1 MAENEED
8 NIERD
13 EEFENNE
20 GEKLENVIQ
29 VSGMYHEWFLDYASY
44 VILERAVPHLN
55 DGLKPVQRRILH
67 SMKELDDGRYHKV
80 ANVIGNTMKYH
91 PHGDASIGDAMV
103 QIGQKDLLIDCQ
115 GNWGNIY
122 TGDRAAA
129 PRYIE
134 ARLTKFALDVVFNA
148 KTTTWLSSYDGRNNE
163 PETLPVKFPLLL
175 TQGVEGIAVGL
186 ACKTLP
192 HNFIELIDGSVA
204 ILKGKK
210 TNIMPDFPTGGMADF
225 SNYNEGLRG
234 GRVKVRARIAV
245 EDKKTL
251 KITELPFGVTTDKLI
266 ESILKANSKNKIKV
280 HHIDDNTAED
290 VEILIHL
297 PSGVSPDKTIDALY
311 AFTDCEVSISPNS
324 TVIHEDKP
332 KFIGVNELLEIS
344 THNTVDLL
352 KRELE
357 IRKGELEDQWHFSSL
372 EKIFIENKIYVP
384 LHGLGYEE
392 AIEKTLELLQPFIKH
407 LLRPVNDEDVKRL
420 LEIRMRRITKHDADK
435 AEEKLL
441 ALEDELKQVKYN
453 LEHLIEFAIDYFKE
467 IKKKYGEG
475 RERKTEI
482 RSFEN
487 IDAAQVAINNVK
499 LYVNKEEGFIGHGL
513 KRGEGDFVCD
523 CSDIDDIIV
532 FREDGV
538 MMVTRNSAK
547 AFVGKNII
555 HVGVWKKD
563 DKRTIYNLIYQDGKS
578 GPTMMKRFP
587 VTSITRD
594 KEYHLT
600 KGTAGSKVLWFTAN
614 PNGEA
619 ETVLVKL
626 KPKPNVRK
634 LKFEI
639 DFSELAIKGR
649 GALGNRVTK
658 YPIAKIELKEK
669 GVSTLSAR
677 KIWFDDTVQR
687 LNTDGRGDFLGEF
700 KATDK
705 ILTIMQS
712 GEYQLTGFDLFTK
725 FDENMIVIEKW
736 NPKKPVSAIYYD
748 GDKKQYNVKRFLVE
762 PTSNKVLFIT
772 EHPDSFLEVVSTDW
786 KPQIQLNFAKDKGV
800 ERASETIKLED
811 FIAVKGLK
819 AIGNRLTTSKVKNI
833 DLLEPLPFEEVVEE
847 VEEVENESQELDEDI
862 EDIEDTD
869 DGDEQ
874 VEESDDEDD
883 NEEEEI
889 MTKKETKPAISLPS
903 VEKKEK
909 KGPIKPIDDDSEN
922 QMKLF

>member
-1 MAENEED
+1 MEENEED

-20 GEKLENVIQ
+20 GEQLENVIQ
-29 VSGMYHEWFLDYASY
+29 VSGMYQEWFLDYASY

-80 ANVIGNTMKYH
+80 ANLIGNTMKYH

-148 KTTTWLSSYDGRNNE
+148 KTTTWLSSYDGRNQE
-163 PETLPVKFPLLL
+163 PETLPIKFPLLL
-175 TQGVEGIAVGL
+175 AQGVEGIAVGL

-192 HNFIELIDGSVA
+192 HNFNELIDGSIA

-210 TNIMPDFPTGGMADF
+210 TNILPDFPTGGLADF
-225 SNYNEGLRG
+225 SGYNEGLRG
-234 GRVKVRARIAV
+234 SRVKIRARIVA

-251 KITELPFGVTTDKLI
+251 KVTELPFGVTTDKLI

-280 HHIDDNTAED
+280 RQIEDNTAEN

-297 PSGVSPDKTIDALY
+297 PAGVSPDKTIDALY
-311 AFTDCEVSISPNS
+311 AFTDCEISISPNS

-352 KRELE
+352 RRELE

-372 EKIFIENKIYVP
+372 EKIFIENKIYVK

-392 AIEKTLELLQPFIKH
+392 ALDSTLQLLQPFVKH
-407 LLRPVNDEDVKRL
+407 LLRLVTADDVVRL

-441 ALEDELKQVKYN
+441 ALEDELRKVKYN
-453 LEHLIEFAIDYFKE
+453 LEHLIEFAIEYFKE
-467 IKKKYGEG
+467 IKRKYGEG
-475 RERKTEI
+475 RDRKTEI
-482 RSFEN
+482 RSFES
-487 IDAAQVAINNVK
+487 IDAAEVAINNVK
-499 LYVNKEEGFIGHGL
+499 LYLNKEEGFIGHGL

-532 FREDGV
+532 FREDGK
-538 MMVTRNSAK
+538 MLVTKITQK
-547 AFVGKNII
+547 AFVGKNVIYA
-555 HVGVWKKD
+555 GVWKKD
-563 DKRTIYNLIYQDGKS
+563 DKRTIYNLIYQDGKT
-578 GPTMMKRFP
+578 GPAMMKRFP

-594 KEYHLT
+594 KEYDLT
-600 KGTAGSKVLWFTAN
+600 KGTAGSKILWFTAN
-614 PNGEA
+614 SNGEA
-619 ETVLVKL
+619 ETILVKL
-626 KPKPNVRK
+626 RPKPGVRK

-639 DFSELAIKGR
+639 EFSELAIKGR
-649 GALGNRVTK
+649 AALGNRVTK

-687 LNTDGRGDFLGEF
+687 LNAEGRGDYLGEF
-700 KATDK
+700 KPTDK
-705 ILTIMQS
+705 ILTIMQT
-712 GEYQLTGFDLFTK
+712 GEYHLTGFDLFTK

-736 NPKKPVSAIYYD
+736 NPKKPVSAIYFD
-748 GDKKQYNVKRFLVE
+748 GDKKQYNVKRFLIE
-762 PTSNKVLFIT
+762 PSPNKVSFIS

-786 KPQIQLNFAKDKGV
+786 KPQIQLNFAKDKGI
-800 ERASETIKLED
+800 ERASEVINLEK

-819 AIGNRLTTSKVKNI
+819 AIGNRLTTYKVKNI
-833 DLLEPLPFEEVVEE
+833 DLLEPLPYEEIEE
-847 VEEVENESQELDEDI
+847 ISQELDEEGFDSE
-862 EDIEDTD
+862 EDVD
-869 DGDEQ
+869 DLLDNDNLDL
-874 VEESDDEDD
+874 DDETLED
-883 NEEEEI
+883 E
-889 MTKKETKPAISLPS
+889 KPATEIKLPS
-903 VEKKEK
+903 EEKKEK
-909 KGPIKPIDDDSEN
+909 KGPIKPIIDDDGES
-922 QMKLF
+922 QMTLF

>member
-1 MAENEED
+1 MEENEDD

-13 EEFENNE
+13 EEFEGNE
-20 GEKLENVIQ
+20 GEQLENVIQ
-29 VSGMYHEWFLDYASY
+29 VSGMYQEWFLDYASY

-80 ANVIGNTMKYH
+80 ANLIGNTMKYH

-148 KTTTWLSSYDGRNNE
+148 KTTTWLSSYDGRNQE
-163 PETLPVKFPLLL
+163 PETLPIKFPLLL
-175 TQGVEGIAVGL
+175 AQGVEGIAVGL

-192 HNFIELIDGSVA
+192 HNFNELIDGSIA

-210 TNIMPDFPTGGMADF
+210 TNILPDFPTGGLADF
-225 SNYNEGLRG
+225 SGYNEGLRG
-234 GRVKVRARIAV
+234 SRVKIRARIVA

-251 KITELPFGVTTDKLI
+251 KVTELPFGVTTDKLI

-280 HHIDDNTAED
+280 RQIEDNTAEN

-297 PSGVSPDKTIDALY
+297 PAGVSPDKTIDALY
-311 AFTDCEVSISPNS
+311 AFTDCEISISPNS

-352 KRELE
+352 RRELE

-372 EKIFIENKIYVP
+372 EKIFIENKIYVK

-392 AIEKTLELLQPFIKH
+392 ALDSTLQLLQPFVKH
-407 LLRPVNDEDVKRL
+407 LLRPVTADDVVRL

-441 ALEDELKQVKYN
+441 ALEDELRKVKYN
-453 LEHLIEFAIDYFKE
+453 LEHLIEFAIEYFKE
-467 IKKKYGEG
+467 IKRKYGEG
-475 RERKTEI
+475 RDRKTEI
-482 RSFEN
+482 RSFES
-487 IDAAQVAINNVK
+487 IDAAEVAINNVK
-499 LYVNKEEGFIGHGL
+499 LYLNKEEGFIGHGL

-532 FREDGV
+532 FREDGK
-538 MMVTRNSAK
+538 MLVTKITQK
-547 AFVGKNII
+547 AFVGKNVIYA
-555 HVGVWKKD
+555 GVWKKD
-563 DKRTIYNLIYQDGKS
+563 DKRTIYNLIYQDGKT
-578 GPTMMKRFP
+578 GPAMMKRFP

-594 KEYHLT
+594 KEYDLT
-600 KGTAGSKVLWFTAN
+600 KGTAGSKILWFTAN

-619 ETVLVKL
+619 ETILVKL
-626 KPKPNVRK
+626 RPKPGVRK
-634 LKFEI
+634 LKFEVE
-639 DFSELAIKGR
+639 FSELAIKGR
-649 GALGNRVTK
+649 AALGNRVTK

-687 LNTDGRGDFLGEF
+687 LNAEGRGDFLGEF
-700 KATDK
+700 KPTDK
-705 ILTIMQS
+705 ILTIMQT
-712 GEYQLTGFDLFTK
+712 GEYHLTGFDLFTK

-736 NPKKPVSAIYYD
+736 NPKKPISAIYFD
-748 GDKKQYNVKRFLVE
+748 GDKKQYNVKRFLIE
-762 PTSNKVLFIT
+762 PSPNKVSFIS

-786 KPQIQLNFAKDKGV
+786 KPQIQLSFAKDKGI
-800 ERASETIKLED
+800 ERASEVINLEK

-819 AIGNRLTTSKVKNI
+819 AIGNRLTTYKVKNI
-833 DLLEPLPFEEVVEE
+833 DLLEPLPYEEIEE
-847 VEEVENESQELDEDI
+847 ISQELDEEGFDSE
-862 EDIEDTD
+862 EDVD
-869 DGDEQ
+869 DLLDNDNLDL
-874 VEESDDEDD
+874 DDETLED
-883 NEEEEI
+883 E
-889 MTKKETKPAISLPS
+889 KPATEIKLPS
-903 VEKKEK
+903 EEKKEK
-909 KGPIKPIDDDSEN
+909 KGPIKPIIDDDGES
-922 QMKLF
+922 QMTLF

>member
-1 MAENEED
+1 MEENEDD

-13 EEFENNE
+13 EEFEGNE
-20 GEKLENVIQ
+20 GEQLENVIQ
-29 VSGMYHEWFLDYASY
+29 VSGMYQEWFLDYASY

-80 ANVIGNTMKYH
+80 ANLIGNTMKYH

-148 KTTTWLSSYDGRNNE
+148 KTTTWLSSYDGRNQE
-163 PETLPVKFPLLL
+163 PETLPIKFPLLL
-175 TQGVEGIAVGL
+175 AQGVEGIAVGL

-192 HNFIELIDGSVA
+192 HNFNELIDGSIA

-210 TNIMPDFPTGGMADF
+210 TNILPDFPTGGLADF
-225 SNYNEGLRG
+225 SGYNEGLRG
-234 GRVKVRARIAV
+234 SRVKIRARIVA

-251 KITELPFGVTTDKLI
+251 KVTELPFGVTTDKLI

-280 HHIDDNTAED
+280 RQIEDNTAEN

-297 PSGVSPDKTIDALY
+297 PAGVSPDKTIDALY
-311 AFTDCEVSISPNS
+311 AFTDCEISISPNS

-352 KRELE
+352 RRELE

-372 EKIFIENKIYVP
+372 EKIFIENKIYVK

-392 AIEKTLELLQPFIKH
+392 ALDSTLQLLQPFVKH
-407 LLRPVNDEDVKRL
+407 LLRPVTADDVVRL

-441 ALEDELKQVKYN
+441 ALEDELRKVKYN
-453 LEHLIEFAIDYFKE
+453 LEHLIEFAIEYFKE
-467 IKKKYGEG
+467 IKRKYGEG
-475 RERKTEI
+475 RDRKTEI
-482 RSFEN
+482 RSFES
-487 IDAAQVAINNVK
+487 IDAAEVAINNVK
-499 LYVNKEEGFIGHGL
+499 LYLNKEEGFIGHGL

-532 FREDGV
+532 FREDGK
-538 MMVTRNSAK
+538 MLVTKITQK
-547 AFVGKNII
+547 AFVGKNVIYA
-555 HVGVWKKD
+555 GVWKKD
-563 DKRTIYNLIYQDGKS
+563 DKRTIYNLIYQDGKT
-578 GPTMMKRFP
+578 GPAMMKRFP

-594 KEYHLT
+594 KEYDLT
-600 KGTAGSKVLWFTAN
+600 KGTAGSKILWFTAN
-614 PNGEA
+614 SNGEA
-619 ETVLVKL
+619 ETILVKL
-626 KPKPNVRK
+626 RPKPGVRK

-639 DFSELAIKGR
+639 EFSELAIKGR
-649 GALGNRVTK
+649 AALGNRVTK

-687 LNTDGRGDFLGEF
+687 LNAEGRGDYLGEF
-700 KATDK
+700 KPTDK
-705 ILTIMQS
+705 ILTIMQT
-712 GEYQLTGFDLFTK
+712 GEYHLTGFDLFTK

-736 NPKKPVSAIYYD
+736 NPKKPVSAIYFD
-748 GDKKQYNVKRFLVE
+748 GDKKQYNVKRFLIE
-762 PTSNKVLFIT
+762 PSLNKVSFIS

-786 KPQIQLNFAKDKGV
+786 KPQIQLNFAKDKGI
-800 ERASETIKLED
+800 ERASEVINLEN
-811 FIAVKGLK
+811 FIAIKGLK
-819 AIGNRLTTSKVKNI
+819 AIGNRLTTYKVKNI
-833 DLLEPLPFEEVVEE
+833 DLLEPLPHEEIEE
-847 VEEVENESQELDEDI
+847 ISHELEEEGFDSEEDVDDLLDNDNL
-862 EDIEDTD
+862 DL
-869 DGDEQ
+869 
-874 VEESDDEDD
+874 DDETLED
-883 NEEEEI
+883 EKPTTEI
-889 MTKKETKPAISLPS
+889 KLPS
-903 VEKKEK
+903 EEKKEK
-909 KGPIKPIDDDSEN
+909 KGPIKPIIDDDGES
-922 QMKLF
+922 QMTLF

>member
-1 MAENEED
+1 MAENED
-8 NIERD
+8 DHIERD
-13 EEFENNE
+13 DEFENNG
-20 GEKLENVIQ
+20 GEQLENVIQ

-148 KTTTWLSSYDGRNNE
+148 KTTTWLASYDGRNNE

-225 SNYNEGLRG
+225 SGYNEGLRG
-234 GRVKVRARIAV
+234 GRIKVRARIAV

-251 KITELPFGVTTDKLI
+251 KISELPFGVTTDKLI
-266 ESILKANSKNKIKV
+266 ESILKANAKNKIKV
-280 HHIDDNTAED
+280 HHIDDNTAEH

-297 PSGVSPDKTIDALY
+297 PAGVSPDKTIDALY

-392 AIEKTLELLQPFIKH
+392 AIDKTLELLQPFIKH

-453 LEHLIEFAIDYFKE
+453 LEHLIEFAIEYFKE
-467 IKKKYGEG
+467 IKRKYGEG

-513 KRGEGDFVCD
+513 KRGEGEFVCD

-762 PTSNKVLFIT
+762 STNNKVLFIT
-772 EHPDSFLEVVSTDW
+772 EHPDSFLELVSTDW

-800 ERASETIKLED
+800 ERASETISLED

-819 AIGNRLTTSKVKNI
+819 AIGNRLTTYKVKNI

-847 VEEVENESQELDEDI
+847 IDETHEIDDINEDLVDDI
-862 EDIEDTD
+862 EYTN
-869 DGDEQ
+869 
-874 VEESDDEDD
+874 DD
-883 NEEEEI
+883 NEEEYNDDNNTEEEQLT
-889 MTKKETKPAISLPS
+889 TKEAISPLISLPS
-903 VEKKEK
+903 IEKKEK
-909 KGPIKPIDDDSEN
+909 KGPIKPIEDDSEN

>member
-1 MAENEED
+1 M
-8 NIERD
+8 
-13 EEFENNE
+13 
-20 GEKLENVIQ
+20 
-29 VSGMYHEWFLDYASY
+29 
-44 VILERAVPHLN
+44 
-55 DGLKPVQRRILH
+55 
-67 SMKELDDGRYHKV
+67 
-80 ANVIGNTMKYH
+80 
-91 PHGDASIGDAMV
+91 
-103 QIGQKDLLIDCQ
+103 
-115 GNWGNIY
+115 
-122 TGDRAAA
+122 
-129 PRYIE
+129 
-134 ARLTKFALDVVFNA
+134 
-148 KTTTWLSSYDGRNNE
+148 
-163 PETLPVKFPLLL
+163 
-175 TQGVEGIAVGL
+175 
-186 ACKTLP
+186 
-192 HNFIELIDGSVA
+192 
-204 ILKGKK
+204 
-210 TNIMPDFPTGGMADF
+210 
-225 SNYNEGLRG
+225 
-234 GRVKVRARIAV
+234 
-245 EDKKTL
+245 
-251 KITELPFGVTTDKLI
+251 
-266 ESILKANSKNKIKV
+266 
-280 HHIDDNTAED
+280 
-290 VEILIHL
+290 
-297 PSGVSPDKTIDALY
+297 
-311 AFTDCEVSISPNS
+311 
-324 TVIHEDKP
+324 
-332 KFIGVNELLEIS
+332 
-344 THNTVDLL
+344 
-352 KRELE
+352 
-357 IRKGELEDQWHFSSL
+357 
-372 EKIFIENKIYVP
+372 
-384 LHGLGYEE
+384 
-392 AIEKTLELLQPFIKH
+392 
-407 LLRPVNDEDVKRL
+407 
-420 LEIRMRRITKHDADK
+420 
-435 AEEKLL
+435 
-441 ALEDELKQVKYN
+441 
-453 LEHLIEFAIDYFKE
+453 IEFAIEYFKE

-594 KEYHLT
+594 KEYPLT

-700 KATDK
+700 KTTDK

-786 KPQIQLNFAKDKGV
+786 KPQIQLNFAKYKGV

-819 AIGNRLTTSKVKNI
+819 AIGNRLTTYKVKNI

-847 VEEVENESQELDEDI
+847 VEELEDENQEVD

-883 NEEEEI
+883 NEEEEL